1 MRKRLLEMAEFLN
14 VSVRSLESAC
24 GLQRGN
30 ISNMSEDSAIGS
42 DKLAKIIDSFQFFN
56 AEWILTGNGSMI
68 KDNVDKNTL
77 KPGVEFKYIDKNTDA
92 DTNLIDRIERQAEQ
106 IGALKKENEHQVE
119 QIKRLKSENERK
131 DEIIK
136 ELNVDIEH
144 LKNEVKKLQS
154 DVGERHRTD
163 SKVQHVPL
171 VPAGLVE
178 DVAKKRRELG
188 INCTQNFPAHTP

>member
-106 IGALKKENEHQVE
+106 IGELRAENKHKNE
-119 QIKRLKSENERK
+119 QISLLK
-131 DEIIK
+131 DE
-136 ELNVDIEH
+136 NEH
-144 LKNEVKKLQS
+144 LKNKIGRLQG
-154 DVGERHRTD
+154 DFADDLHPIP
-163 SKVQHVPL
+163 KVYKMPNIPSLL
-171 VPAGLVE
+171 VAEPQAE
-178 DVAKKRRELG
+178 YKRDNPE
-188 INCTQNFPAHTP
+188 